1 MTTTIYKFENN
12 LYDGFVRNDTIINGE
27 RVFLTKEQLEDAL
40 SVYYNNHTEIIGEED
55 NSQQEFLAV
64 PGITW
69 NPSFNWEGRISL
81 IEYSHTEKNY
91 NSGRQPVLFD
101 EAVDII
107 NPNRPERWCEK

>member
-12 LYDGFVRNDTIINGE
+12 LYDGFVRNDMIINGE

-40 SVYYNNHTEIIGEED
+40 SVYYNNHTEIIGED

-64 PGITW
+64 PGIG
-69 NPSFNWEGRISL
+69 NPSNWEGRISL
-81 IEYSHTEKNY
+81 LEFSLYERNY

-101 EAVDII
+101 SSVDII
-107 NPNRPERWCEK
+107 SDPNRPERWCEK

>member
-1 MTTTIYKFENN
+1 MTTIYEFKNDK
-12 LYDGFVRNDTIINGE
+12 YYGYVRNDIVINRE
-27 RVFLTKEQLEDAL
+27 RVFLSQEQVEDAL
-40 SVYYNNHTEIIGEED
+40 SVYYNDDTKIIGED
-55 NSQQEFLAV
+55 NSQREFLAV

-91 NSGRQPVLFD
+91 NSGRQPLLFD